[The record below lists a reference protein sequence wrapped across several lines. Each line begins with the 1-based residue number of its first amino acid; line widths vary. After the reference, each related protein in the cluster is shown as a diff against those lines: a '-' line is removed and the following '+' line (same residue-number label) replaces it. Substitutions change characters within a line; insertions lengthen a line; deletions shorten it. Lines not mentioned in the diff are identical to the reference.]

1 MLNLGG
7 RPMTIQMEDRRFI
20 VGIDLG
26 TTNCAVSFL
35 DTEADGLDARRIRS
49 FPVLQMVAPGE
60 VSSASVLPS
69 FLYIPGEYDIPREAI
84 RRLWDDGDSHFVGIF
99 ARDRGSRVP
108 DRLVSSAKSWLCHS
122 EADRHARILPWGS
135 SDEIPKVS
143 PVTATAAY
151 LKHIRLAWNHF
162 QGADEALHLENQLV
176 IITVPAS
183 FDEVARELTLEAAK
197 QAGIGDLIL
206 LEEPLAAFYSWL
218 MRHEKNWRDFLSPGE
233 LILVCDVGGGTSDF
247 TLIVL
252 TDDADSPRFE
262 RIAVGDHLI
271 LGGDNIDLTLARLV
285 ETRMAGSRRSMSTR
299 RWKELCHQC
308 RQAKE
313 SLLNGET
320 QNVNVTVVGQG
331 SKLIADTL
339 TAVLNRDEVAEKVL
353 EGFFPIVETSGRE
366 NPDSRKGITEF
377 GLPYEQEPAITKHL
391 LWFLN
396 RHAED
401 VRRRIDREV
410 PVPDLILFNGGS
422 LKPEI
427 IQGRIQAAVRHGFEG
442 ENFSALRV
450 LENPNLDTA
459 VALGAVYYGLVK
471 IGEGVKVGSGSPRAY
486 YLGVARPGSISPKEA
501 NREAVCVVERGLE
514 EGNMISLADR
524 SFDVLTNQPVSFDLY
539 SSSYRSGDRRGELV
553 AIDDSLTVLPP
564 LQTVVQ
570 YGKKGIQKTL
580 PVQIEAE
587 YTEIGTLALKCHSQV
602 SDHRWNLRF
611 HLRNEAPGPEVAD
624 SQILDNSIVTA
635 AQKHV
640 YRVLKGND
648 KQNLEKL
655 IVGISECVALPR
667 DDWPLGL
674 IRTLADDALEMKSAR
689 KMSPVHESSWMS
701 LLGFC
706 MRPGV
711 GESFDKQR
719 IGRIWKLYMSGLE
732 HPKHTRARLE
742 WWILWRRVAA
752 GLTPGQQ
759 RQFFQNAST
768 VLLAKKVSS
777 PKIPAQERLEIWM
790 AAANLEKLDPKE
802 KTALGRQLLQEISTR
817 KIKAQHLWALSRLG
831 ARELLYGPVDR
842 VIPPAEVVTWIERLL
857 GYDRSNPITI
867 ARAVSRMARK
877 TNDRIRDLDEKNRS
891 KVLNWMQS
899 NELPSDLVDPV
910 RMTLPLARQDQKAM
924 FGESLPSGIILKE

>member
-1 MLNLGG
+1 
-7 RPMTIQMEDRRFI
+7 MTIQMEDRRFI
-20 VGIDLG
+20 IGIDLG

-35 DTEADGLDARRIRS
+35 DTEEDGLDAKRIRS
-49 FPVLQMVAPGE
+49 FQVPQMVAPGE
-60 VSSASVLPS
+60 IASAPVLPS
-69 FLYIPGEYDIPREAI
+69 FLYIPGEYDISLEAI
-84 RRLWDDGDSHFVGIF
+84 RRLWDNGESHFVGIF
-99 ARDRGSRVP
+99 ARDHGSRVP

-122 EADRHARILPWGS
+122 EVDRRARILPWGS
-135 SDEIPKVS
+135 SGEIQKVS

-151 LKHIRLAWNHF
+151 LKHIRMAWNQF
-162 QGADEALHLENQLV
+162 QGEDEERHLENQLV

-197 QAGIGDLIL
+197 QAGIIDLIL

-233 LILVCDVGGGTSDF
+233 LILVCDVGGGTTDF

-252 TDDADSPRFE
+252 TDHKDSPRFE

-285 ETRMAGSRRSMSTR
+285 ENRMAGTRRSMSTQ

-313 SLLNGET
+313 SLLNGDA

-331 SKLIADTL
+331 SKLIANTL
-339 TAVLNRDEVAEKVL
+339 TASLSRDEVAEKVL
-353 EGFFPIVETSGRE
+353 EGFFPVVGTTGQEKPGG
-366 NPDSRKGITEF
+366 RKGITEF

-401 VRRRIDREV
+401 VRRSIDREV
-410 PVPDLILFNGGS
+410 PLPDLILFNGGS

-427 IQGRIQAAVRHGFEG
+427 IQDRIQTAVRHGFE
-442 ENFSALRV
+442 EEDSSALRA

-486 YLGVARPGSISPKEA
+486 YLGVARSEEIASSDTKKEA
-501 NREAVCVVERGLE
+501 ICVVERGLE
-514 EGNMISLADR
+514 EGNTISLADQ
-524 SFDVLTNQPVSFDLY
+524 SFEVLTNQPVSFDLY
-539 SSSYRSGDRRGELV
+539 SSSYRSGDRRGDVV
-553 AIDDSLTVLPP
+553 AVEDSLTSLPP

-570 YGKKGIQKTL
+570 YGKKGVQKTL

-587 YTEIGTLALKCHSQV
+587 YTEIGTLALKCRSQV
-602 SDHRWNLRF
+602 SGHRWNLQF
-611 HLRNEAPGPEVAD
+611 HLRSDVQNSDVAD
-624 SQILDNSIVTA
+624 SQILDASIVSA

-640 YRVLKGND
+640 RRVLTAND
-648 KQNLEKL
+648 KQGVDKL
-655 IVGISECVALPR
+655 VAGITQCVALPR
-667 DDWPLGL
+667 DEWPLGM
-674 IRTLADDALEMKSAR
+674 IRTLADDLLKVDSAR
-689 KMSPVHESSWMS
+689 NLSPVHESGWMN

-706 MRPGV
+706 LRPGI

-719 IGRIWKLYMSGLE
+719 IGHVWKLYMSGLK
-732 HPKHTRARLE
+732 HPKHPRVRLE

-759 RQFFQNAST
+759 RQFFQNISMVLFGKKTAS
-768 VLLAKKVSS
+768 
-777 PKIPAQERLEIWM
+777 PRIPLQERLEIWM
-790 AAANLEKLDPKE
+790 AVANMEKLDPKE
-802 KTALGRQLLQEISTR
+802 KAALGGQLIDEVPPR

-842 VIPPAEVVTWIERLL
+842 VIPPAEVVPWIERLL

-877 TNDRIRDLDEKNRS
+877 TNDRIRDLDEKMRTR
-891 KVLNWMQS
+891 VLTWMQE
-899 NELPSDLVDPV
+899 NELPSDLIDPV
-910 RMTLPLARQDQKAM
+910 RKTMPLARQEQKAM
-924 FGESLPSGIILKE
+924 FGESLPSGIILKLTGSK